1 MYFESIGEKKYAS
14 LLAEKLQLPE
24 IAGNYFSWEKN
35 GAPAIPDYNIYN
47 FRSKK
52 KDLCRGAAGVSDGER
67 SSCLK
72 ELSLARALYRI
83 GDKDGLGKRTLEAY
97 AKDPRR
103 AYAEHA
109 KLVLK

>member
-1 MYFESIGEKKYAS
+1 
-14 LLAEKLQLPE
+14 
-24 IAGNYFSWEKN
+24 
-35 GAPAIPDYNIYN
+35 
-47 FRSKK
+47 
-52 KDLCRGAAGVSDGER
+52 
-67 SSCLK
+67 LK